1 MTNEIIIAESS
12 GLAYIR
18 QPALDENPFVVYIT
32 GLASEHS
39 RRNMKRH
46 LNMIAG
52 MLTNGQ
58 CDALQIHWGG
68 LRYAHTMAIRS
79 RLLELYPSP
88 ATVNMMLSALRGVL
102 LEAWRLGHMTAENY
116 HRAVD
121 IKNVEGSTIPAGR
134 DLSAEEIG
142 KLVESCADGSKAGQ
156 RDAAIIGLLYS
167 CGLRRSEVVK
177 LNVADFAPGT
187 GKLKIYAAKGRK
199 DRTVYAQGGALD
211 ALLDWMH
218 IRGWDS
224 GALFLPIQKNNKFVF
239 RRLSPQTIYDIL
251 VERAKSI
258 GLEHFT
264 VHDFR
269 RTFVGDSLERGVDIA
284 TVANIAGH
292 ASVDTTRR
300 YDRRPEETKRE
311 AAAKLHYPY
320 KKK

>member
-1 MTNEIIIAESS
+1 MTNQIIITEPH

-32 GLASEHS
+32 GLSSEHS
-39 RRNMKRH
+39 KRNMKRH
-46 LNMIAG
+46 LNFIAG
-52 MLTNGQ
+52 LLTNGQ
-58 CDALQIHWGG
+58 CNALEIHWGG
-68 LRYAHTMAIRS
+68 LRYVHTAWIRGE
-79 RLLELYPSP
+79 LLNRYPNP

-102 LEAWRLGHMTAENY
+102 QEAWRLGHMSAEHY
-116 HRAVD
+116 HRAID
-121 IKNVEGSTIPAGR
+121 INNVEGSAIPAGR
-134 DLSAEEIG
+134 DLNAGEIG
-142 KLVESCADGSKAGQ
+142 ALVNSCADGSKAGQ

-177 LNVADFAPGT
+177 LNVADFEPGT
-187 GKLKIYAAKGRK
+187 GKLKIISAKGRK

-218 IRGWDS
+218 IRTWQA
-224 GALFLPIQKNNKFVF
+224 GALFTPILKNDKIVI
-239 RRLSPQTIYDIL
+239 RHLTPQTVYDIL
-251 VERAKSI
+251 MARGKRI
-258 GLEHFT
+258 GLETFT

-292 ASVDTTRR
+292 ANVDTTRR

-320 KKK
+320 KKR